1 MFYIRTHSIGTCA
14 SSFHIIIIII
24 IIVVVVVVIINED
37 LSMIVEA

>member
-14 SSFHIIIIII
+14 SSFHIIIII

>member
-14 SSFHIIIIII
+14 SSFHIII